1 MNRQAPST
9 GEPMKRFITMVA
21 FVVGLIAAIG
31 GSALAVGASRPAKA
45 KPGGT
50 GVSLAAKPAIVTWG
64 QATTFTG
71 KVAGAGAA
79 RTVEIQRDP
88 YPFGDGFVVQRS
100 VATAK
105 NGSFSVALLATV
117 HTQYRAVATSPN
129 VATSPTMLVRVRP
142 KLGLS
147 LSTATPKAGST
158 VRFFGS
164 VKPAHDAN
172 PVSIQKRTRTGSWT
186 TVARAVL
193 RDAGTTRSTYTKLV
207 TIRRD
212 GTYRVKIAA
221 HGDHLSGVSRER
233 AINAR

>member
-1 MNRQAPST
+1 
-9 GEPMKRFITMVA
+9 MKRFITTVA
-21 FVVGLIAAIG
+21 LVVGLIAAIG
-31 GSALAVGASRPAKA
+31 GPAVAGTSSPAKA
-45 KPGGT
+45 KPGST
-50 GVSLAAKPAIVTWG
+50 AISLTAKPAIVTWG

-71 KVAGAGAA
+71 KVTGPGAA
-79 RTVEIQRDP
+79 TTVEIQRDP

-117 HTQYRAVATSPN
+117 NTQYRAVVTGPN
-129 VATSPTMLVRVRP
+129 AATSPTMLVRVRP
-142 KLGLS
+142 KVGLS
-147 LSTATPKAGST
+147 LSTTTPAAGST

-164 VKPAHDAN
+164 VKPPHDAS
-172 PVSIQKRTRTGSWT
+172 PVSIQKRTATGSWT

-193 RDAGTTRSTYTKLV
+193 RAAGTTRSAYSKLV
-207 TIRRD
+207 TIRSA

-233 AINAR
+233 TITPR